1 MPLPTRT
8 DRIRGAL
15 LGSAIGDAL
24 GAPLEGLSSQQIRA
38 HYPDRVTDY
47 VDGQRAWRK
56 KPYRWRLPGLY
67 SDDTQQAIAI
77 ADVLLANGRVDLDHL
92 ARVFVE
98 LATPEGNY
106 AGAHR
111 GVGRSFRQVL
121 GALKAGRSPS
131 ETGQPDSAGVG
142 AAMRIAPVA
151 LYFGSEDLDA
161 LHNAIVDASLITHR
175 DVRSVAGA
183 MAVAHAV
190 RRLLDGED
198 REPSFLLR
206 LAGDVHK
213 AEKRIEA
220 EHGRLVTAIDE
231 HGSAISRAIAHAE
244 GLLEIESLAHDRE
257 RVLAMIV
264 EEANRHGAKPG
275 ACKRATMGFP
285 PACIPA
291 CLIVLHMAE
300 SFEDALIEMVNL
312 GGDADSTGAIL
323 GALAGAHFGYDQIP
337 TRWLMKLR
345 NREGLE
351 ARAEAICKKSTEGL
365 RIPDLVET
373 ERTLSAEENLS
384 RSALIAEVA
393 NGGGNLGARFPS

>member
-1 MPLPTRT
+1 MPQLTRT

-67 SDDTQQAIAI
+67 SDDTQQALAI

-92 ARVFVE
+92 ARLFVD

-121 GALKAGRSPS
+121 VSLKAGRSPR
-131 ETGQPDSAGVG
+131 ETGQPDSAGIG

-151 LYFGSEDLDA
+151 LYLGDA
-161 LHNAIVDASLITHR
+161 EPDAFHDAVVDASLITHR

-183 MAVAHAV
+183 MAVAHAA
-190 RRLLDGED
+190 RRLLDGE
-198 REPSFLLR
+198 EWGPSFLLR

-213 AEKRIEA
+213 AEKKVADEMG
-220 EHGRLVTAIDE
+220 HLVTAIDD

-244 GLLEIESLAHDRE
+244 SLLEIESLAHDRD

-291 CLIVLHMAE
+291 CLVVLHMAE
-300 SFEDALIEMVNL
+300 GFEDALIEMVNL

-323 GALAGAHFGYDQIP
+323 GALAGARFGYDAIP
-337 TRWLMKLR
+337 ARWLNALR

-351 ARAEAICKKSTEGL
+351 TRAAAIARKSTAGL
-365 RIPDLVET
+365 NIPDLVDV
-373 ERTLSAEENLS
+373 ERALSAEENLS
-384 RSALIAEVA
+384 RSFLISQVS
-393 NGGGNLGARFPS
+393 NGGNLGARFHS